1 MDGLSWQGVLLWG
14 FAGTLVLTTLMR
26 ASQSLGLT
34 RMDIPFMLGTVVTPN
49 RDLAKVV
56 GFAMH
61 FGNGWIFALVYAL
74 FFEALNA
81 ASWWLGAGMG
91 LIHALFVLVTL
102 LPLLPGLHPRMVSE
116 FAGPE
121 PTRQLEP
128 PGFMALNYGFRT
140 PLATVVAHLVYGA
153 ILGSFYSPAP

>member
-74 FFEALNA
+74 F
-81 ASWWLGAGMG
+81 
-91 LIHALFVLVTL
+91 VLVTL